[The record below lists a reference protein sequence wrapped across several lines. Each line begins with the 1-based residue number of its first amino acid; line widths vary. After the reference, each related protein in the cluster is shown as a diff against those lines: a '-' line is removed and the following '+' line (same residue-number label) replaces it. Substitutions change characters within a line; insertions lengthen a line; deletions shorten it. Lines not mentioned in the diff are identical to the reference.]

1 MFRGPQSDTAV
12 IIITVR
18 SAGRIS
24 QARGGSKEHIYPRLL
39 SFCRDRVLTIF
50 FRIFAFFSFFLFFE
64 EVPTSLKLNE
74 IFPNSLSSFTLSPV

>member
-12 IIITVR
+12 IITVR

-50 FRIFAFFSFFLFFE
+50 FQNFRFFLVFFFFE

-74 IFPNSLSSFTLSPV
+74 ILSNSLSSFTLSPI